1 MDGPQQKYCRSFSHG
16 FHCVDWLNLVVDNPA
31 KRGHSRE
38 SFDGGAERNLL
49 STSFAKL
56 HRPVSQNAGSS
67 RSQRPSLTFP
77 APVARSWSPKI
88 PLFVRFPCPSFSL
101 ATHRRMSNPNG
112 FRTVLLLTPPLFLLL
127 PISVLAFVLER
138 ITQALLLA
146 QTLRSWRNGA
156 QEITVYGPTAN
167 STDPSDYDYTD
178 VSLGINYAPTA
189 AILGVSVVAFVVSIL
204 GVCGIW
210 ELRRMEG
217 SARTQRVWSWLL
229 LVAHVAVVGLSV
241 GVLAYASALQ
251 GSEKSWKS
259 YADVGKE
266 GQRFTRETWVC
277 QIDEFYPK
285 QDWARPACGLAVCFI
300 VFSTWHL
307 DRC

>member
-1 MDGPQQKYCRSFSHG
+1 
-16 FHCVDWLNLVVDNPA
+16 
-31 KRGHSRE
+31 
-38 SFDGGAERNLL
+38 
-49 STSFAKL
+49 
-56 HRPVSQNAGSS
+56 
-67 RSQRPSLTFP
+67 
-77 APVARSWSPKI
+77 
-88 PLFVRFPCPSFSL
+88 
-101 ATHRRMSNPNG
+101 MSNPNG

-285 QDWARPACGLAVCFI
+285 QDWARPACGLAKATRLILIPLAVSAALVILGTWILVRDRGGAAWLVGGKGRYGAFKSVYELQPPAPAYPFQPAPQFYQMPPAQAPVQFQPEPTVQKHAATTEERT
-300 VFSTWHL
+300 VF
-307 DRC
+307 R